1 MKLPRAPTSGC
12 GIHRNAPSAGCRWLV
27 GKVSRIDYLV
37 VPKTTG
43 WENVQRV
50 SGGLGMLVQ
59 QISEVEEWDAILLQ
73 ELSFHDEFLSLEE

>member
-27 GKVSRIDYLV
+27 GKVSRIDYPV

-43 WENVQRV
+43 CAARNVNFV
-50 SGGLGMLVQ
+50 CCPGMCRGSWRPGHVG
-59 QISEVEEWDAILLQ
+59 AAN
-73 ELSFHDEFLSLEE
+73 F